1 MFSSQQRKTRIL
13 FGLADL
19 VLTAVAFETAYFIRQ
34 WLPFQTNLAIPML
47 PLVLVFC
54 VTTWVAAGHWLGVHV
69 QLQTSSIRSIL
80 RNSVFQAAAGSMGL
94 ILFEFVLRLSLSR
107 FFLGVFALCSW
118 ALLLGFRLIV
128 VRVARGRR
136 KFVPREV
143 LIIGINTPARRLAEE
158 LKTAPEI
165 RIGGFLDP
173 ASSGLA
179 EMRLDRVYPVYP
191 VRALSQLLGQQVIDE
206 VFFAVDTSEL
216 RDLEDEFLLCDLEG
230 VRTRV
235 PVDFFPHLNSKVSLE
250 TLGQTHY
257 LTFSGAPDTDLRL
270 MIKRGLDI
278 VLATLGI
285 IVTAPVM
292 LAVAIAIKLTS
303 PGPAIFRQERCG
315 LNGRKFS
322 FYKFRSMCID
332 AEARYHEVVHLSQRS
347 LATKIPNDPR
357 LTRIG
362 RTLRKF
368 SLDELPQFF
377 NVLRGDMSLV
387 GPRPAV
393 PREVA
398 QYQRWQRR
406 RLRMRPGLTCLWVIS
421 GRDSVDFETWMKLDL
436 EYIDNWSLGLDWKI
450 ILNTIPNVI
459 AGKGAN

>member
-1 MFSSQQRKTRIL
+1 
-13 FGLADL
+13 
-19 VLTAVAFETAYFIRQ
+19 
-34 WLPFQTNLAIPML
+34 
-47 PLVLVFC
+47 
-54 VTTWVAAGHWLGVHV
+54 
-69 QLQTSSIRSIL
+69 
-80 RNSVFQAAAGSMGL
+80 
-94 ILFEFVLRLSLSR
+94 
-107 FFLGVFALCSW
+107 
-118 ALLLGFRLIV
+118 
-128 VRVARGRR
+128 
-136 KFVPREV
+136 VPREV
-143 LIIGINTPARRLAEE
+143 LIIGISTPAQRLAEE
-158 LKTAPEI
+158 LEMSEEI

-173 ASSGLA
+173 ANSGRT
-179 EMRLDRVYPVYP
+179 EMRLNRPYPIYP
-191 VRALSQLLGQQVIDE
+191 VRALSQLLGQQIIDE

-250 TLGQTHY
+250 TLGETHY

-270 MIKRGLDI
+270 IIKRGLDI

-285 IVTAPVM
+285 VVTAPLMV
-292 LAVAIAIKLTS
+292 AVAVAIKLTS

-322 FYKFRSMCID
+322 FYKFRSMCTD
-332 AEARYHEVVHLSQRS
+332 AEERYHEVVHLSQRS

-368 SLDELPQFF
+368 SLDELPQLV

-421 GRDSVDFETWMKLDL
+421 GRDEVDFETWMKLDL
-436 EYIDNWSLGLDWKI
+436 EYIDNWSLRLDWKI
-450 ILNTIPNVI
+450 ILSTIPTVI

>member
-1 MFSSQQRKTRIL
+1 MYSSQQRKTRIL

-19 VLTAVAFETAYFIRQ
+19 ALTAVAFEAAYFIRQ

-47 PLVLVFC
+47 PLVLAFC
-54 VTTWVAAGHWLGVHV
+54 VITWLAAGHWLGVHLH
-69 QLQTSSIRSIL
+69 LQTSSTQSIL
-80 RNSVFQAAAGSMGL
+80 RNSLLQAAAGAIGL
-94 ILFEFVLRLSLSR
+94 ILFEYVLRLSLSR

-128 VRVARGRR
+128 VRVARARR
-136 KFVPREV
+136 RFVPREV
-143 LIIGINTPARRLAEE
+143 LIIGTGKPAQRLAEE
-158 LKTAPEI
+158 LEATPEI
-165 RIGGFLDP
+165 HIGGFLDP
-173 ASSGLA
+173 SDQAAPKL
-179 EMRLDRVYPVYP
+179 RLSQAYPVYP

-206 VFFAVDTSEL
+206 VFFAVDTSQL

-235 PVDFFPHLNSKVSLE
+235 PVDFFPHLTSKVSLE
-250 TLGQTHY
+250 TLGDAHY

-285 IVTAPVM
+285 VITAPLMV
-292 LAVAIAIKLTS
+292 AVVVAIKLTS
-303 PGPAIFRQERCG
+303 PGPVIFRQERCG
-315 LNGRKFS
+315 LNGRQFS
-322 FYKFRSMCID
+322 FYKFRSMCMD
-332 AEARYHEVVHLSQRS
+332 AESRYHEVAHLSQRS

-357 LTRIG
+357 LTKIG
-362 RTLRKF
+362 RILRKF

-421 GRDSVDFETWMKLDL
+421 GRDNVDFETWMKLDL

-450 ILNTIPNVI
+450 ILGTIPTVI

>member
-19 VLTAVAFETAYFIRQ
+19 VLTAVAFQVAYFIRQ

-47 PLVLVFC
+47 PLVLAFC
-54 VTTWVAAGHWLGVHV
+54 VITWVAAGHWLGLHLH
-69 QLQTSSIRSIL
+69 LQTSSTQTIL
-80 RNSVFQAAAGSMGL
+80 RNSILQAATGAMSL
-94 ILFEFVLRLSLSR
+94 ILFEYILRLSLSR

-118 ALLLGFRLIV
+118 ALLLSFRLFV
-128 VRVARGRR
+128 LRMARGRSQ
-136 KFVPREV
+136 FVPREV
-143 LIIGINTPARRLAEE
+143 LIIGVGPVARRLARELEE
-158 LKTAPEI
+158 APEI
-165 RIGGFLDP
+165 HIGGFLDP
-173 ASSGLA
+173 AGEA
-179 EMRLDRVYPVYP
+179 PKTMRLGREYPVYP
-191 VRALSQLLGQQVIDE
+191 VRALSRLLGQQVIDE
-206 VFFAVDTSEL
+206 VFFAVDTSQL

-235 PVDFFPHLNSKVSLE
+235 PVDFFPHLTSKVSLE
-250 TLGQTHY
+250 TLGATSY

-278 VLATLGI
+278 VLATAGI
-285 IVTAPVM
+285 VITAPVM
-292 LAVAIAIKLTS
+292 IVVAIAIKLTS
-303 PGPAIFRQERCG
+303 PGPVIFRQERCG

-322 FYKFRSMCID
+322 FYKFRSMCVD

-357 LTRIG
+357 LTKIG
-362 RTLRKF
+362 RVLRKF

-421 GRDSVDFETWMKLDL
+421 GRDSVDFDTWMNLDL
-436 EYIDNWSLGLDWKI
+436 EYNDNWAQGLDWKSN
-450 ILNTIPNVI
+450 LGNIPTGI